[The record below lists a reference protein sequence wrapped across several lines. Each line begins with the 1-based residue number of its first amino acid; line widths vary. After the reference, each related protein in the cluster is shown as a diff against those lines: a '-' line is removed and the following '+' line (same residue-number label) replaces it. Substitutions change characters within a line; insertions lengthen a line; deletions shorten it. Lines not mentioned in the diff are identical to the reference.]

1 MKRIVALSALG
12 LIAAFPVSAF
22 ADSSGRGSSRSAQT
36 VSCWEVQALYQQRS
50 GIKAYAENGLRG
62 PAMTC
67 GAAWGYR
74 TERVAMNKALGFCRQ
89 NGSGCRV
96 VAVER

>member
-1 MKRIVALSALG
+1 MKRISVLTAIGLVASFPISA
-12 LIAAFPVSAF
+12 A

-36 VSCWEVQALYQQRS
+36 VSCWEVQWLYQERP

-74 TERVAMNKALGFCRQ
+74 TERIAMNKALSYCRQ

-96 VAVER
+96 VSVER